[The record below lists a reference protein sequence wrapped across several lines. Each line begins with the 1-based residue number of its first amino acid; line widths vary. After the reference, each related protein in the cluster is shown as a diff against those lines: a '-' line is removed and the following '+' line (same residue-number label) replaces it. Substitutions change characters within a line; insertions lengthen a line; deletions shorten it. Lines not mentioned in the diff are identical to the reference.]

1 MAEISQIKTQE
12 SKKKV
17 LPALIIGGLL
27 ALGYLVFSLVGNPE
41 FMSEMKNLEGLSSFK
56 MPFQVGKDLT
66 SNDSE
71 ANDDEQ
77 LTYSYVYEANITGE
91 TPFELLNRND
101 EVEFDQYDF
110 GVFVTSINGQ
120 KSNDQFF
127 WALYVNDEMA
137 QVSSDQI
144 ELKTGDVIEWRWE
157 EIESYQE

>member
-1 MAEISQIKTQE
+1 
-12 SKKKV
+12 
-17 LPALIIGGLL
+17 
-27 ALGYLVFSLVGNPE
+27 
-41 FMSEMKNLEGLSSFK
+41 MSEMKNLEGLSSFK